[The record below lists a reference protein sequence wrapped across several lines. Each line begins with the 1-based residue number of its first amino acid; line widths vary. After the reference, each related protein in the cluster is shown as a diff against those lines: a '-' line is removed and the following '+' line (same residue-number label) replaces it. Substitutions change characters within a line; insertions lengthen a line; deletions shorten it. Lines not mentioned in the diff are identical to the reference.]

1 MKPDQIDVVQASF
14 RKVVPIADAAAA
26 MFYGRL
32 FDIAPEVK
40 PLFKGDMAEQ
50 GQKLMATLG
59 VVVNGLRDLEKI
71 LPVAQGLAGRHVVYG
86 VTPVMY
92 KPVGE
97 ALIWTLEQGLGD
109 AFTPEVKNAWID
121 AYTLISEAMVSS
133 AYAEIKVDHE
143 GSVS

>member
-14 RKVVPIADAAAA
+14 RKVVPIADATAA

-32 FDIAPEVK
+32 FEIAPEVK

-71 LPVAQGLAGRHVVYG
+71 LPAAQDLAGRHVVYG
-86 VTPVMY
+86 VTPGMY

-133 AYAEIKVDHE
+133 AYAEINVDHE